1 MCQKDLISN
10 ILVAKNKT
18 TNLIF
23 GHPLG
28 YLTCALDILIEN
40 ARYFGYVFF
49 KTFLIV

>member
-1 MCQKDLISN
+1 MCEDDLISN
-10 ILVAKNKT
+10 ILMAKNKT

-23 GHPLG
+23 GHSLG

-40 ARYFGYVFF
+40 ASHFGYVFF

>member
-1 MCQKDLISN
+1 MCQKGSYIKH
-10 ILVAKNKT
+10 LVAKNKT

-23 GHPLG
+23 GHSLG
-28 YLTCALDILIEN
+28 YLTCALDILNEN